1 MNRYRFVFVDV
12 AETLLTKPGLVE
24 AIDQVLTN
32 AGIRID
38 RGRIALHHRLVRET
52 IDVPDRTSRSFYRH
66 FNRLLLFS
74 LGVLPTA
81 SLVDDLYDRL
91 AALPWAPFED
101 VDELRGLAQPLGVI
115 SNWSAR
121 LSDDLRRHV
130 DLPFFRVI
138 GSEEHGVRKP
148 AAEIFLAALDGLPG
162 DPAEAL
168 YVGDSLRLDM
178 EPALAM
184 GMTAV
189 LVDRMD
195 VYPAYSGP
203 RVRDLD
209 ELVRKIRDSRL

>member
-1 MNRYRFVFVDV
+1 MSRYRFVFVDV

-24 AIDQVLTN
+24 AIDEALRN
-32 AGIRID
+32 AGFRID
-38 RGRIALHHRLVRET
+38 RRRIALHHRFVRET
-52 IDVPDRTSRSFYRH
+52 VNVPDRTSRSFYRH

-81 SLVDDLYDRL
+81 SLLDEVYDRL
-91 AALPWAPFED
+91 AELPWAPFDD

-121 LSDDLRRHV
+121 LSDDLRRHL

-148 AAEIFLAALDGLPG
+148 AVEIFLIALDGLPG
-162 DPAEAL
+162 DPAEAV

-178 EPALAM
+178 EPALEV

-195 VYPAYSGP
+195 AYPAYSGP
-203 RVRDLD
+203 RVRNLG
-209 ELVRKIRDSRL
+209 ELVRKVSGSKL